1 MKNLLYVT
9 KLTCFFHKHLGYNSG
24 WDIII
29 PAGYG
34 MAFWLS
40 LILRG
45 ARAGGLR
52 EASQLLFENGICDFQ
67 PDTLAGKS
75 ESIRQEIILKDR
87 YFKLPPKKRVNY
99 RKLSINS
106 PFICRWKELIINWN
120 GNKDIHDDYFVMR
133 DKKILQELQVSKI

>member
-1 MKNLLYVT
+1 
-9 KLTCFFHKHLGYNSG
+9 
-24 WDIII
+24 
-29 PAGYG
+29 